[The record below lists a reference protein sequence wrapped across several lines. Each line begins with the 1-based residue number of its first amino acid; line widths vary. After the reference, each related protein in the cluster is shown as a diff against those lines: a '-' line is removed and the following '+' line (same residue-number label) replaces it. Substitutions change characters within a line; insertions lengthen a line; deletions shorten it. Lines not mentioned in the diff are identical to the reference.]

1 MASHSAYTSGR
12 KTEGRW
18 KVTDMTGVT
27 GVTGVTGPSP
37 TSHSPDGVH
46 FADVETFL
54 QPGESVRRPLNAS
67 SIEGG
72 MAG

>member
-27 GVTGVTGPSP
+27 GVAGVTGPSP

-46 FADVETFL
+46 FAD
-54 QPGESVRRPLNAS
+54 AS
-67 SIEGG
+67 AKCTPSGR
-72 MAG
+72 